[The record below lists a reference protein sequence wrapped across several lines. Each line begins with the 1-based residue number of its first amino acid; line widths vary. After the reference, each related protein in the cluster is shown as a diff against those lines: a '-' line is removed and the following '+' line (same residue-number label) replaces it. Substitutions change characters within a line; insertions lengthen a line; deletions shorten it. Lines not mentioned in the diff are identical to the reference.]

1 LLLAEL
7 VADALNTGQ
16 KEICWVGLVVGA
28 GVARATGRRVGGC
41 DGNNVGRAEGSAVGS
56 SVGLLVGNMVGRR
69 PTRAPV
75 IITAPLHAAPPTHP
89 WANWYVWHGPRV
101 EKVMLA
107 PLPQLPLFCASWLPL
122 RSSRRSRMGPETPGP
137 GDAPLHVPAVKVW
150 KGQASMKH
158 VAVLTVAPL
167 VPEALNCRQ
176 KPNKFEGSAVGC
188 TTGAMDGRGSEG
200 LAEARGRLVR
210 GAFVCPRSVGR
221 GVGRRVRVAVGGL
234 VAPVTVGRGVLV
246 GRRVRVT
253 VGGFVAPGTVGW
265 GVRRCVRRAVGV
277 LVGRCVGGMDPF
289 PCAMSTFA
297 MKQLAGVAQGDEAK
311 TCTRGKAGARL
322 FEAMLV

>member
-1 LLLAEL
+1 
-7 VADALNTGQ
+7 
-16 KEICWVGLVVGA
+16 
-28 GVARATGRRVGGC
+28 
-41 DGNNVGRAEGSAVGS
+41 
-56 SVGLLVGNMVGRR
+56 
-69 PTRAPV
+69 
-75 IITAPLHAAPPTHP
+75 
-89 WANWYVWHGPRV
+89 
-101 EKVMLA
+101 
-107 PLPQLPLFCASWLPL
+107 
-122 RSSRRSRMGPETPGP
+122 
-137 GDAPLHVPAVKVW
+137 
-150 KGQASMKH
+150 MKH

-167 VPEALNCRQ
+167 VAEALNCRQ

-210 GAFVCPRSVGR
+210 GAFVGPRSVGR

-322 FEAMLV
+322 FEAMLVWTCAPPTHTVIVPAATVMRNVVQLCSGNVVVGATTLLVRPARPVYMSNCKRSPGSMPIIGRREPAMPK